1 MLIKKILGIEG
12 ETLSQTLISCAIV
25 LFASGFLAFGLYN
38 VHSFS
43 GVTEG
48 GVLGATLLLENLF
61 SVSPSISGLII
72 NALCYF
78 MGWKLLGRR
87 FLFYSA
93 VSSIGFSLF
102 YGVCEQFNPLFPQLA
117 DMPLAAAVAGA
128 IFVGVGAGLCVRM
141 GGASGGD
148 DALAMSI
155 SHLTK
160 IKIQWVYLLTDF
172 TVLVLSI
179 SYIPLTKLVY
189 SVITVLLS
197 GQIIGLIQRIHL
209 CSLKPLAKIYRIQ
222 KD

>member
-1 MLIKKILGIEG
+1 
-12 ETLSQTLISCAIV
+12 
-25 LFASGFLAFGLYN
+25 
-38 VHSFS
+38 
-43 GVTEG
+43 
-48 GVLGATLLLENLF
+48 
-61 SVSPSISGLII
+61 
-72 NALCYF
+72 
-78 MGWKLLGRR
+78 
-87 FLFYSA
+87 
-93 VSSIGFSLF
+93 
-102 YGVCEQFNPLFPQLA
+102 
-117 DMPLAAAVAGA
+117 
-128 IFVGVGAGLCVRM
+128 M